1 MQKTNWK
8 KLENENLKGKIFV
21 IPTDTI
27 YGFSALSF
35 DEIGIKKIYK
45 IKNREKNKPLINL
58 ISSLNDL
65 KKFKIKLNQRQK
77 NFLEKIWPGKISVIL
92 KDKDGNKISFRIPK
106 KRSLRNFIKKVGPIV
121 STSFNISGEKFKK
134 DLSEIDKFPEID
146 FYIDEGNLNS
156 SESTIIEIIR

>member
-8 KLENENLKGKIFV
+8 KLANENLKEKIFV

-77 NFLEKIWPGKISVIL
+77 IFLEKIWPGKISVIL
-92 KDKDGNKISFRIPK
+92 KDKNGNKISFRIPQ
-106 KRSLRNFIKKVGPIV
+106 KRNLRNFIKKVGPIV
-121 STSFNISGEKFKK
+121 STSLNKSGEKFHK
-134 DLSEIDKFPEID
+134 DLSKIKNFPEIH
-146 FYIDEGNLNS
+146 FYIDEGTLDY